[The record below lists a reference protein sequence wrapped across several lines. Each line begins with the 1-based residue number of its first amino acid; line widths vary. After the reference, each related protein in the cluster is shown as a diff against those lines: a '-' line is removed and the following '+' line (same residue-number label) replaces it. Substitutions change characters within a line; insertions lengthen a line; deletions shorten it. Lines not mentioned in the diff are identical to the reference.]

1 MKAGSNWSLVA
12 ARRTRLPERVT
23 DWRGSVREMKD
34 GWRRRRWRGGSGGRA
49 CQVDEIGSKE
59 ENWSES
65 ELKLV
70 GFVGNKRV

>member
-1 MKAGSNWSLVA
+1 MA
-12 ARRTRLPERVT
+12 ARKTKLPERVT
-23 DWRGSVREMKD
+23 DWTGSLREIKD
-34 GWRRRRWRGGSGGRA
+34 GWRRRRLRGGGGGRG

-65 ELKLV
+65 EVKSV